1 MMKKRN
7 LFLLLLAVLTIIP
20 AAGCKKSPTAVEIDN
35 EKITIADFEKF
46 YYTQLRLGLGVD
58 SREQVDQMANDPE
71 LGNMI
76 PGKKMFMDQL
86 ISQKIIYMK
95 AMNDK
100 SLSKEELATVI
111 ELSTMQAVSQYYLM
125 AIMKKDL
132 EVSDAEI
139 AAFYNANKAQ
149 FKGTP
154 INAQTTNMIKRQIQM
169 EKFNKMM
176 PEKVAAMRESCKV
189 VRDGFNNYMD
199 EEAKK
204 KGEAAG
210 AAIPVPVAPAAPAPN
225 AAPAPQK

>member
-1 MMKKRN
+1 MKKRN
-7 LFLLLLAVLTIIP
+7 LFLLLLAMLTVLP
-20 AAGCKKSPTAVEIDN
+20 LAGCNKGPVAVQIDN
-35 EKITIADFEKF
+35 EKISIPDFERF
-46 YYTQLRLGLGVD
+46 YYTQLRLGLGAD
-58 SREQVDQMANDPE
+58 SREQVDKMASDPE
-71 LGNMI
+71 MANMI

-100 SLSKEELATVI
+100 SLNKEELATII

-125 AIMKKDL
+125 TILKKDI
-132 EVSDAEI
+132 EVSDAEV

-154 INAQTTNMIKRQIQM
+154 INTQTTNMIKRQIQM
-169 EKFNKMM
+169 EKFNSKM
-176 PEKVAAMRESCKV
+176 PEKVAAMREGCKV

-210 AAIPVPVAPAAPAPN
+210 ASIPMMQQGAP
-225 AAPAPQK
+225 APAPQK